1 MVADVTVVGYGV
13 IALACAAEL
22 ADRGMRVRLVGTT
35 HAGEASSA
43 SAGILAPSVQPK
55 LGPAHDFAIA
65 SRDRYPGYLAALEAR
80 TAHAVPLNTLGLL
93 EIAVDEEHAEG
104 ICASMATPARWLD
117 HAALAV
123 EETELSHAAGAVFH
137 PQDGSVEP
145 LALMDAL
152 RALIARHKNVVT
164 APENACSISASEL
177 GCNVLTDR
185 ESRFASDQVVLAA
198 GAWTPLIEGVGSALS
213 TIQPVRGQ
221 MLAFAATPVRHVV
234 YGPDGYLVP
243 KSDGNTMAGSTM
255 EHAGFVAETT
265 EAGLSSVREAAER
278 MCPRLAQ
285 TTVSASWAG
294 LRPVTPDLLPIIGR
308 DPERLRVIYA
318 CGHSRNGVLLTPITG
333 EVVAD
338 IATGSEPRYDLRQF
352 RPGRF

>member
-1 MVADVTVVGYGV
+1 MVADVTVIGYGV

-43 SAGILAPSVQPK
+43 SAGILAPSIRPVP
-55 LGPAHDFAIA
+55 GPAHNFAVA

-80 TAHAVPLNTLGLL
+80 TAHAVPLNALGIL
-93 EIAVDEEHAEG
+93 EIALNEEHAEALRAG
-104 ICASMATPARWLD
+104 IIAPSRWLD
-117 HAALAV
+117 ATTLSS
-123 EETELSHAAGAVFH
+123 EEPELSHAAGAVFH
-137 PQDGSVEP
+137 PHDGSVEP

-164 APENACSISASEL
+164 APENACSVNATKL

-185 ESRFASDQVVLAA
+185 ESHFASDQVVLAA
-198 GAWTPLIEGVGSALS
+198 GAWTPLIDGAGRAISAV
-213 TIQPVRGQ
+213 QPVRGQ

-234 YGPDGYLVP
+234 HGADGYLVP

-265 EAGLSSVREAAER
+265 DAGLSSVRAAAER
-278 MCPRLAQ
+278 MCPALIHSA
-285 TTVSASWAG
+285 VSASWAG
-294 LRPVTPDLLPIIGR
+294 LRPVTPDFLPIIGR
-308 DPERLRVIYA
+308 DPERSRVIYA
-318 CGHSRNGVLLTPITG
+318 CGHSRDGILLTPLTG

-338 IATGSEPRYDLRQF
+338 IATDSESRHDLRQF

>member
-1 MVADVTVVGYGV
+1 MVADVTVVGAGV

-43 SAGILAPSVQPK
+43 SAGMLAPSVEPE
-55 LGPAHDFAIA
+55 LGAAHDFAIA
-65 SRDRYPGYLAALEAR
+65 SRDRYPAYLAALEAR
-80 TAHAVPLNTLGLL
+80 TAHAVPLNLRGILQVAL
-93 EIAVDEEHAEG
+93 DDERAEVLRSG
-104 ICASMATPARWLD
+104 VTSTSSWLD
-117 HAALAV
+117 RASLAA
-123 EETELSHAAGAVFH
+123 EEPELSHAAGALYH

-145 LALMDAL
+145 LPLMDAL

-164 APENACSISASEL
+164 ASENACTVHATDL
-177 GCNVLTDR
+177 GCNVHTDR

-198 GAWTPLIEGVGSALS
+198 GAWTPLIEGAGTAAAAV
-213 TIQPVRGQ
+213 QPVRGQ
-221 MLAFAATPVRHVV
+221 MLAFSAMPVQHVV
-234 YGPDGYLVP
+234 YGPGGYLVP

-265 EAGLSSVREAAER
+265 DTGLSTVRAAAER
-278 MCPRLAQ
+278 TCPRLARSEI
-285 TTVSASWAG
+285 SASWAG
-294 LRPVTPDLLPIIGR
+294 LRPVTPDFLPIIGR
-308 DPERLRVIYA
+308 DPERSRVIYA
-318 CGHSRNGVLLTPITG
+318 CGHSRNGILLTPLTG

-338 IATGSEPRYDLRQF
+338 IATDSDARYDLRQF